1 MKVNK
6 SKSYDENY
14 DLFKKKV
21 VKKYPDYK
29 IEN

>member
-1 MKVNK
+1 MKLNK

-21 VKKYPDYK
+21 VKKYPDYE
-29 IEN
+29 I

>member
-6 SKSYDENY
+6 LKSYDENY

-21 VKKYPDYK
+21 LNKYPTYK
-29 IEN
+29 V